1 MEQILRAHVFVYGE
15 VQGVFFRRTAKS
27 KAEELGIVGWVR
39 NKPDGSVETVAQGL
53 KSGVE
58 KFIVWCKKG
67 PPFAKVEKVEVEWK
81 KSPEDFEDFSI
92 I

>member
-1 MEQILRAHVFVYGE
+1 MQVRVHIFIYGE

-39 NKPDGSVETVAQGL
+39 NRPDGCVETVAQGS

-58 KFIVWCKKG
+58 KFIAWCKKG
-67 PPFAKVEKVEVEWK
+67 PPFAKVEKVEVEWR
-81 KSPEDFEDFSI
+81 KSLEAFEDFSI